1 MIRGS
6 GLQADCNTLFIQ
18 ICTGVDEYS
27 AKNKMDAAPRALPMP
42 VVKHIRTCARFHE
55 YSAVLCRSIFV

>member
-27 AKNKMDAAPRALPMP
+27 AKNEMDAAPRTPYP
-42 VVKHIRTCARFHE
+42 CVW
-55 YSAVLCRSIFV
+55 